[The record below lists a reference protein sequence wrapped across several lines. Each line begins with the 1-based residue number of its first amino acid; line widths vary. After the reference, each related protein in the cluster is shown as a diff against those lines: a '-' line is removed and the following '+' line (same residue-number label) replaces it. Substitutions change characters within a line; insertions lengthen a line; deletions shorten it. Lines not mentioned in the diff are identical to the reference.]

1 MVARNWCCDRMF
13 RRVTALGGFS
23 IARETDPGWLPLMLN
38 ATGLVVERG
47 SMVSHTAI
55 TGRMLGIPTV
65 VAVPGATS
73 EISDGDEIEIDGRSG
88 TVRILRRH
96 SQKPR

>member
-1 MVARNWCCDRMF
+1 
-13 RRVTALGGFS
+13 
-23 IARETDPGWLPLMLN
+23 MLN

-65 VAVPGATS
+65 VAVSGATAK
-73 EISDGDEIEIDGRSG
+73 ISDGDEIEIDGRSG
-88 TVRILRRH
+88 RVRILRCH
-96 SQKPR
+96 SQIPR

>member
-1 MVARNWCCDRMF
+1 
-13 RRVTALGGFS
+13 
-23 IARETDPGWLPLMLN
+23 MLN

-73 EISDGDEIEIDGRSG
+73 KISDGDEVEIDGRSG
-88 TVRILRRH
+88 TVRIFHRH
-96 SQKPR
+96 SQRPR